1 MKKRVLAVVLTVM
14 TAMSVMA
21 CGDSASEGISAH
33 GFESIPDGAHPDD
46 LGQSQQ
52 EEEPAEE
59 EKEAYVLPDDMYYSE
74 LTGEPIRKEI
84 EDQRPVAIMVDN
96 DQRALPH
103 FGISDCDVMYELMN
117 STANNRI
124 TRLMCLF
131 KDWGSIEKVGSIRSI
146 RPTNI
151 LLGQE
156 WDAVLCHDGGPFYID
171 PYMGRYPYHFSGTF
185 SRVKNG
191 KPTEFTEFCLSGDL
205 DKNFSNSS
213 YSRNYDDRK
222 QSGDHFQFAPYQ
234 GEEVTLDDAENS
246 VDAANI
252 SLPFHNT
259 SSQLKYNPDTNTYD
273 YYEFG
278 SVCKDGGNDKTVTFK
293 NVLIQDC
300 TFTQYDEHGYLI
312 YNCIAEVQPG
322 YYCTNGKAIPITWSK
337 TSEGGITKYYDG
349 NGKEITLNPGKT
361 YITLIPS
368 DTWDSVTLN

>member
-46 LGQSQQ
+46 RGQSQQ

-74 LTGEPIRKEI
+74 LTGEPISKEI

-156 WDAVLCHDGGPFYID
+156 WDAVLCHDGGPFY
-171 PYMGRYPYHFSGTF
+171 GTVSVSF
-185 SRVKNG
+185 
-191 KPTEFTEFCLSGDL
+191 F
-205 DKNFSNSS
+205 
-213 YSRNYDDRK
+213 RNLLPCKERK
-222 QSGDHFQFAPYQ
+222 TYGVY
-234 GEEVTLDDAENS
+234 GV
-246 VDAANI
+246 
-252 SLPFHNT
+252 LPFRR
-259 SSQLKYNPDTNTYD
+259 SGQELLQLQLFQK
-273 YYEFG
+273 
-278 SVCKDGGNDKTVTFK
+278 
-293 NVLIQDC
+293 LR
-300 TFTQYDEHGYLI
+300 
-312 YNCIAEVQPG
+312 
-322 YYCTNGKAIPITWSK
+322 
-337 TSEGGITKYYDG
+337 
-349 NGKEITLNPGKT
+349 
-361 YITLIPS
+361 
-368 DTWDSVTLN
+368 

>member
-1 MKKRVLAVVLTVM
+1 
-14 TAMSVMA
+14 
-21 CGDSASEGISAH
+21 
-33 GFESIPDGAHPDD
+33 
-46 LGQSQQ
+46 
-52 EEEPAEE
+52 
-59 EKEAYVLPDDMYYSE
+59 MYYSE
-74 LTGEPIRKEI
+74 LTGEPISKDI

-252 SLPFHNT
+252 SLPFYNT